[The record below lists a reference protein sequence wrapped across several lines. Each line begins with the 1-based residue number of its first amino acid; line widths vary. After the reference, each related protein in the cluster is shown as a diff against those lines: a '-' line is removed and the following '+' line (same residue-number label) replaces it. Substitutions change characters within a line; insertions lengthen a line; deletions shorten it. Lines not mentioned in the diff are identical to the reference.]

1 MYIQQG
7 ASAAF
12 PLSSRVQAIFATLA
26 HVVKIIRTDNNAA
39 QSDSAAQSD
48 DAPGSRLERHLRYDI
63 GEIDHDPRRSGSLD
77 SPSSHELQLWLN
89 HYPR

>member
-26 HVVKIIRTDNNAA
+26 QALKIIRADNNAA
-39 QSDSAAQSD
+39 QSDS
-48 DAPGSRLERHLRYDI
+48 PGSTLERHLRYDI
-63 GEIDHDPRRSGSLD
+63 GEIDYDPRRTRSLD
-77 SPSSHELQLWLN
+77 NPGSHELQLWVH